1 MPDKPLVDVLSEGS
15 VLISAKPSQD
25 AEERLYISV
34 FKSAGEGI
42 NAVIWICYQHTS
54 NDVEQRLNS
63 KNLGFKNIV
72 FIDMISQMM
81 GLVAEKHNTIYC
93 SSPTD
98 YGCMFRSLEELFNK
112 HGRCMVVVDNL
123 NAMMSYDALERLIK
137 TIRNLNNT
145 IPQKNSAVVYLEI
158 LGACSTQTQITLQ
171 TTMNRFLTIEG
182 GHISAMPEKWE
193 DVKKISWTDVFTLN
207 APVFFGLILTMTI
220 IIILL
225 TFLLVL
231 VIIKKG
237 A

>member
-1 MPDKPLVDVLSEGS
+1 
-15 VLISAKPSQD
+15 
-25 AEERLYISV
+25 
-34 FKSAGEGI
+34 
-42 NAVIWICYQHTS
+42 
-54 NDVEQRLNS
+54 
-63 KNLGFKNIV
+63 
-72 FIDMISQMM
+72 
-81 GLVAEKHNTIYC
+81 
-93 SSPTD
+93 
-98 YGCMFRSLEELFNK
+98 
-112 HGRCMVVVDNL
+112 MVVVDNL